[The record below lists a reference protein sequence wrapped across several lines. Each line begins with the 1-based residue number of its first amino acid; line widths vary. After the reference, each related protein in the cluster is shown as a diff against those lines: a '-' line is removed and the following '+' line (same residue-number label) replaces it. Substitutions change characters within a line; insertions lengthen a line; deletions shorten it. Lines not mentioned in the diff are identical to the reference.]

1 MTAKHSLALHG
12 LGCVTCASAWRH
24 TCALNVDSGRLVSR
38 CSASDSVLHIVI
50 SQEVQSEAPEEGAN
64 TSGPNPAVAIAED
77 EHEAKTRKRDK

>member
-1 MTAKHSLALHG
+1 MLQPGVILKP
-12 LGCVTCASAWRH
+12 
-24 TCALNVDSGRLVSR
+24 LNVDSGRLVSR

-77 EHEAKTRKRDK
+77 EHKETQNETNYDIKI